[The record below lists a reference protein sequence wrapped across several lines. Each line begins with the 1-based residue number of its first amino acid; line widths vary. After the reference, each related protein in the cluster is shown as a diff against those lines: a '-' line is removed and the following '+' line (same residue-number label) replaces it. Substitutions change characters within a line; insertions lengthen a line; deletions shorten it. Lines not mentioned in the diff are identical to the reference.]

1 MILRDYQLDLA
12 CDVMAS
18 HLTIARKVLAVSP
31 TGSGKTVTLSYIVSH
46 EPGNVWVIAHRQELI
61 WQLSETLTSFGI
73 ENGIVKS
80 GHPFDPSQRV
90 QVASVQTLVKRM
102 HLLPLP
108 TMIVTTKVGS

>member
-46 EPGNVWVIAHRQELI
+46 EPG
-61 WQLSETLTSFGI
+61 TSG
-73 ENGIVKS
+73 
-80 GHPFDPSQRV
+80 
-90 QVASVQTLVKRM
+90 
-102 HLLPLP
+102 
-108 TMIVTTKVGS
+108 